1 MAHPKETRDAL
12 RRAYVLDR
20 QYLEVGGRHVRR
32 PYGTRA
38 RRWKQQAEAE
48 GDDWDKAQSA
58 QLLAGGG
65 LEDVARQVLAGL
77 VTQFQATMEA
87 IQVDADIKPAVK
99 VQLLASLADA
109 YNKTVSASKRVL
121 PETSALATAMEVLQA
136 WLELHLRERVSGST
150 PRHSPRCRSRSVE
163 SLQRRDRIM
172 LMSPENLAVLADM
185 TVRLLEL
192 RERMQVPG
200 CRGQR
205 ADIPS

>member
-1 MAHPKETRDAL
+1 
-12 RRAYVLDR
+12 
-20 QYLEVGGRHVRR
+20 
-32 PYGTRA
+32 

-87 IQVDADIKPAVK
+87 IQVDAEIKPAVK

-121 PETSALATAMEVLQA
+121 PETSALATAMEVLQRLA
-136 WLELHLRERVSGST
+136 SFIRERF
-150 PRHSPRCRSRSVE
+150 PQHAQAFAE
-163 SLQRRDRIM
+163 
-172 LMSPENLAVLADM
+172 VLEPFGEIIAK
-185 TVRLLEL
+185 EI
-192 RERMQVPG
+192 G
-200 CRGQR
+200 
-205 ADIPS
+205 

>member
-20 QYLEVGGRHVRR
+20 QSLEVAAAMFGVS
-32 PYGTRA
+32 YGTA

-48 GDDWDKAQSA
+48 GDDWDRAQSA

-121 PETSALATAMEVLQA
+121 PETSALATAMEVLQRLA
-136 WLELHLRERVSGST
+136 SFIRERFPQHAHAFAEVLEPFG
-150 PRHSPRCRSRSVE
+150 E
-163 SLQRRDRIM
+163 L
-172 LMSPENLAVLADM
+172 LA
-185 TVRLLEL
+185 
-192 RERMQVPG
+192 RE
-200 CRGQR
+200 
-205 ADIPS
+205 IK

>member
-20 QYLEVGGRHVRR
+20 QSLEVAAAMFGVS
-32 PYGTRA
+32 YGTA
-38 RRWKQQAEAE
+38 RRWKRLAEAE

-87 IQVDADIKPAVK
+87 VQVDADIKPAVK

-121 PETSALATAMEVLQA
+121 PETSALATAMEVLQRLA
-136 WLELHLRERVSGST
+136 SFIRERF
-150 PRHSPRCRSRSVE
+150 PQHAPAFAE
-163 SLQRRDRIM
+163 
-172 LMSPENLAVLADM
+172 VLEPFGEIIAK
-185 TVRLLEL
+185 EI
-192 RERMQVPG
+192 G
-200 CRGQR
+200 
-205 ADIPS
+205 